1 MKTVSVVLNG
11 YLRDHHRI
19 GLRQS
24 ESIYPLLKFDANNH
38 VPSEPA
44 LLLQQPTRRAPFVLA
59 NAVDEALAV
68 RSESSMSI
76 DTQWSASEV
85 APETKA

>member
-1 MKTVSVVLNG
+1 MS
-11 YLRDHHRI
+11 
-19 GLRQS
+19 
-24 ESIYPLLKFDANNH
+24 
-38 VPSEPA
+38 PSEPA